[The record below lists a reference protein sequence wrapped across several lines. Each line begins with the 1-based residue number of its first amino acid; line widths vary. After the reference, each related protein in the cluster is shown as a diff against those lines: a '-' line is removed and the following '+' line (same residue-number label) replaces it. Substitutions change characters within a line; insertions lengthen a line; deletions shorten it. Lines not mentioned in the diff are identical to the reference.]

1 MTLAYPPD
9 TEHVRA
15 QYARQENYDYYY
27 EGDLYPTPD
36 GQRSAEL
43 FNLWLA
49 EVRAEAFKRGYASAG
64 IVAFIEQAKEN

>member
-1 MTLAYPPD
+1 MIADTPD

-15 QYARQENYDYYY
+15 QYARQENYDEYY

-36 GQRSAEL
+36 GQLSAKL

-49 EVRAEAFKRGYASAG
+49 GVRAEAFKQGYASAG
-64 IVAFIEQAKEN
+64 IAAFIEQATEK